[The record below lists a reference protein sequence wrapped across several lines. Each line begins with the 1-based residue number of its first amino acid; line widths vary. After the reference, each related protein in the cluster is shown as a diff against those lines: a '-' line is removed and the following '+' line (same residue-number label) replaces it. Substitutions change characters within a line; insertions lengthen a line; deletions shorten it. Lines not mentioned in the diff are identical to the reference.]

1 MRALEVKP
9 TEISLFGSFMQLYS
23 QWGDRK
29 KAEEYFDRGLEVKPN
44 NAFTYYMMSF
54 SFISWGEL
62 EQAKGMARKGLNT
75 NPHSSDNMENLR
87 QIFMMSG
94 DEGSS
99 SFHLNGMRRENPRQD
114 LFLEM
119 GYLALMRGNKK
130 QAETYLDS
138 CIQYN
143 QPLVREFEG
152 FPNEYYSRLRMALA
166 YALKGE
172 SRKALEQAE
181 SVRSSLGE
189 SLLSVEWASGRD
201 IVLPLGFVYSLT
213 GQKEEAVRMLE
224 FLVKINYY
232 SPAYI
237 RLHPWFK
244 NLAGYPAFEELIS
257 RKTK

>member
-1 MRALEVKP
+1 M
-9 TEISLFGSFMQLYS
+9 G
-23 QWGDRK
+23 
-29 KAEEYFDRGLEVKPN
+29 
-44 NAFTYYMMSF
+44 
-54 SFISWGEL
+54 
-62 EQAKGMARKGLNT
+62 
-75 NPHSSDNMENLR
+75 NLT
-87 QIFMMSG
+87 QIFIMSG
-94 DEGSS
+94 DEDSS
-99 SFHLNGMRRENPRQD
+99 SFYLNEIRRENPGQD

-119 GYLALMRGNKK
+119 GYLALMKGNRK

-138 CIQYN
+138 CIQFN

-152 FPNEYYSRLRMALA
+152 FPDEYRSRLRIASA

-189 SLLSVEWASGRD
+189 SVLSVEWAAGRD

-213 GQKEEAVRMLE
+213 GQKEEAVRMLD

-244 NLAGYPAFEELIS
+244 NLAGYPGFEELIS

>member
-1 MRALEVKP
+1 
-9 TEISLFGSFMQLYS
+9 
-23 QWGDRK
+23 
-29 KAEEYFDRGLEVKPN
+29 
-44 NAFTYYMMSF
+44 MMSF
-54 SFISWGEL
+54 SYISWGEL

-94 DEGSS
+94 DEDSS

-119 GYLALMRGNKK
+119 GYLELMRGNKK

-138 CIQYN
+138 CIQFN

-152 FPNEYYSRLRMALA
+152 FPNEYYSRLKIALA

-189 SLLSVEWASGRD
+189 SLLSVEWACGRD
-201 IVLPLGFVYSLT
+201 IVLPLSFVYSLT
-213 GQKEEAVRMLE
+213 EQKQEAVRMLD
-224 FLVKINYY
+224 FLVKSNYC

-244 NLAGYPAFEELIS
+244 NLAGYPAFEELLS